1 MSNGLLIDWLTLR
14 FPMDGGLSESVR
26 TKLADAMGRVLC
38 IDSDGE
44 LKWQKG
50 VLDIDALRSDAQG
63 VFWQVQLDGTREWLV
78 IGGSPASA
86 EFGCNVFGHLHIRRA
101 AEMLIRRAAQE
112 LGCIL
117 PRVDL
122 WQCRRIDITGN
133 YALPDAASVKTALR
147 QLMHSDSARR
157 KAGNHRRG
165 GDSVYWSPTSD
176 IKRGKAYHKGPHLE
190 KLVREGKLNIPVEW
204 LELSQR
210 LLRLEMSLCSRWFRR
225 NASSGGNWLNWTTE
239 DLTGLHREFFA
250 PLVDGVEVSD
260 MNRTEIQK
268 RIEEANGI
276 TEGRAKAAFRTL
288 RGIEEEGFEVT
299 REGMARRT
307 FFLHLKYL
315 RAAGFSDADLH
326 RTKLASNVIPMRR
339 VRVVLAEPVASW
351 DELRRAA

>member
-1 MSNGLLIDWLTLR
+1 MTNGLLIDWLTLR
-14 FPMDGGLSESVR
+14 FPLDGGLCEAVKDR
-26 TKLADAMGRVLC
+26 IKGAMGRVMC
-38 IDSDGE
+38 IDADGAM
-44 LKWQKG
+44 KWEKG

-63 VFWQVQLDGTREWLV
+63 VFWQIQLDGTREWLV

-101 AEMLIRRAAQE
+101 AEMLIRRASQE
-112 LGCIL
+112 LKAVL
-117 PRVDL
+117 PRVEL

-157 KAGNHRRG
+157 KASNHRRG

-190 KLVREGKLNIPVEW
+190 KLVREGKLSIPAEW
-204 LELSQR
+204 LDLSQR

-239 DLTGLHREFFA
+239 DLAGLHREFFG

-260 MNRTEIQK
+260 MNRIEIQK

-288 RGIEEEGFEVT
+288 RDIEENGFEVA
-299 REGMARRT
+299 RESVSRST
-307 FFLHLKYL
+307 FFQHLKYL
-315 RAAGFSDADLH
+315 RAAGFTDADLH
-326 RTKLASNVIPMRR
+326 RTKPAENVIPLRR

-351 DELRRAA
+351 DDLRRAA